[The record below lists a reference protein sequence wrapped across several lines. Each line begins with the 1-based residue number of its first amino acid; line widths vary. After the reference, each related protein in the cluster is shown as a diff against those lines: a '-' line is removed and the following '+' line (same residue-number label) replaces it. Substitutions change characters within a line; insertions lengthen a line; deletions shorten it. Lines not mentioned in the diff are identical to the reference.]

1 MNSPAGAIVNEFAQ
15 SAEGKPVNAE
25 AAGSK
30 LASFLNRIASL
41 ASARRR
47 ERRLRLCEMLSLGEK
62 RFIAI
67 VEYGQ
72 EKFLLAGT
80 PQNIS
85 LLRRWD
91 RNCEGTKEAPIR
103 GPNLE

>member
-1 MNSPAGAIVNEFAQ
+1 MF
-15 SAEGKPVNAE
+15 
-25 AAGSK
+25 
-30 LASFLNRIASL
+30 ASFLNRIMSL
-41 ASARRR
+41 ASAHRR

-62 RFIAI
+62 RFIAV

-85 LLRRWD
+85 LLKRLET
-91 RNCEGTKEAPIR
+91 NCEEPKEATPPGQI
-103 GPNLE
+103 PE

>member
-1 MNSPAGAIVNEFAQ
+1 MNLIAPSAAVKPGFAG
-15 SAEGKPVNAE
+15 
-25 AAGSK
+25 AAGSRI
-30 LASFLNRIASL
+30 ASFVGRMFSL
-41 ASARRR
+41 ASAHRR

-62 RFIAI
+62 RFVAV

-85 LLRRWD
+85 LLKKFD
-91 RNCEGTKEAPIR
+91 GNSQEIEEAQRLGSNP
-103 GPNLE
+103 G